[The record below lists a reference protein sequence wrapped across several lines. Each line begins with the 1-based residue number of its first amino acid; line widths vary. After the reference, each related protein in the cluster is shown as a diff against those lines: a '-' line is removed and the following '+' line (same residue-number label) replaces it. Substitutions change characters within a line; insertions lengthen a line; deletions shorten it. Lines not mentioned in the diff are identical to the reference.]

1 MEFPE
6 KSRSTTDKLFTWDE
20 VRKLLDKESM
30 RRAEYI
36 TRILEALRDQ
46 YGDQVIEVAAQVIYN
61 IGHEKGALRAKLMQE
76 KGQSNDLP
84 NLANLV
90 SHEIAR
96 LYLGNTVE
104 IHDEEIVIREDYCP
118 LIKKWSDMG
127 MPEEKIAGYCR
138 LFDQVDKGMVEGYNQ
153 EFVAEL
159 TGCEGL
165 AGKGY
170 CGMVVSW
177 KPEKTPE

>member
-1 MEFPE
+1 MKVPE
-6 KSRSTTDKLFTWDE
+6 KSNSTTDRVFTWDE

-36 TRILEALRDQ
+36 SRILEALGEK
-46 YGDQVIEVAAQVIYN
+46 YGGDVFDIAAKVIYN

-76 KGQSNDLP
+76 QGQPNDLP

-90 SHEIAR
+90 SHEIAQ

-104 IHDEEIVIREDYCP
+104 VDNDHLVIREDYCP

-127 MPEEKIAGYCR
+127 LSKDKITGYCM

-153 EFVAEL
+153 DLVAEL
-159 TGCEGL
+159 TGCTGL
-165 AGKGY
+165 ASKGF

-177 KPEKTPE
+177 KPEKDPG